1 MVAHGIDSLLRD
13 LQAAVSVAG
22 LYPTE
27 HPRAA
32 ELRRRV
38 VDAVA
43 ALTQTAPEVAIF
55 ADDDRLIVDG
65 RVWPNGQHFTKGIF
79 ATLAQAGCPRLVLH
93 RGLTAD
99 ELAAFA
105 ASVARSR
112 HGSAGAEGLVAS
124 DHIRLSA
131 AVAGVA
137 AGPRLGAPD
146 SESEPLVSVW
156 SAILREQRF
165 DVDALQFV
173 VMSIGAAL
181 EQHAHALVPLAAL
194 RSHDEYTVT
203 HITNVAM
210 LAMSLGRALGV
221 SSSTLQDLGI
231 AALLHDVGKLQ
242 VPKEILNFVGRLDEA
257 QAAIVRRHPVEGAR
271 ILLATPGVPE
281 LAIAVAYEHHLQY
294 DGGGYPVVPP
304 HWKVNAGSH
313 MTMIADVYD
322 ALRTDRPYRAGLS
335 AERIEMLMTTEAGTV
350 FDPLMLRV
358 FFERVVP
365 RVPPFDASATSGR
378 DASAASD
385 NDTGAASGDDTGAA
399 SGIDVADR
407 AEAV

>member
-1 MVAHGIDSLLRD
+1 MAANGIDSLLRD

-32 ELRRRV
+32 ELRHRV

-55 ADDDRLIVDG
+55 AADDRLIVDG
-65 RVWPNGQHFTKGIF
+65 RVWPNGQHLAKGIF
-79 ATLAQAGCPRLVLH
+79 ATLAQAGCPRLVLQ

-99 ELAAFA
+99 ELATFA
-105 ASVARSR
+105 ASVARWR
-112 HGSAGAEGLVAS
+112 HGTAGGEGLLAS

-131 AVAGVA
+131 AVAGVVD
-137 AGPRLGAPD
+137 GGSVGASS
-146 SESEPLVSVW
+146 SESEPLMSAW

-173 VMSIGAAL
+173 VMSIASAL
-181 EQHAHALVPLAAL
+181 EEHAHALVPLAAL

-210 LAMSLGRALGV
+210 LAMTLGRALGV
-221 SSSTLQDLGI
+221 SPATLRDLGI
-231 AALLHDVGKLQ
+231 AALLHDVGKLR
-242 VPKEILNFVGRLDEA
+242 VPHEILNFVGRLDEA

-281 LAIAVAYEHHLQY
+281 LAVAVAYEHHLQY

-304 HWKVNAGSH
+304 HWTLNAASH

-350 FDPLMLRV
+350 FDPVMLRV

-365 RVPPFDASATSGR
+365 RVPRRDAGATSGI
-378 DASAASD
+378 DAGAPSGGDVGAPPGGDAGDPVEAA
-385 NDTGAASGDDTGAA
+385 
-399 SGIDVADR
+399 
-407 AEAV
+407 